1 MYRHKCI
8 VLSNKGSRSFAEKRE
23 THRWNSVVVGAINV
37 TESTLSV
44 GGDEPALRS
53 NILHTE
59 FDKQILD
66 LLPQMIWSTNARGE
80 PDFFNRRWYEFTGVP
95 VGATYGENWSLV
107 LHPDDAAR
115 ANRYWQQCVD
125 SGSDYEIEYRI
136 RGSKGD
142 FRWVLARGVPARG
155 ADGSITR
162 WFGTCTDIDDRK
174 RAESQRELI
183 SEELG
188 HRIKNIFSVIKSL
201 VTISGTQTSIAELG
215 GRIEALGKAN
225 QYILPGAKDA
235 AQRGGATLLGLMA
248 DLFDPYRIDGAQRII
263 LRGDDVEIGRHTATS
278 LALLLHEL
286 ATNAIK
292 YGSLQK
298 RDGVVTVTI
307 TPAEETVGFEWCES
321 GGVDVNPPGEA
332 AGFGTGL
339 IDRVVRYQLGTTLD
353 RQWHPQGLLACM
365 TMPRDR
371 LRR

>member
-1 MYRHKCI
+1 M
-8 VLSNKGSRSFAEKRE
+8 
-23 THRWNSVVVGAINV
+23 

-44 GGDEPALRS
+44 GGDEGAWRS

-66 LLPQMIWSTNARGE
+66 VLPQMIWSTNARGE
-80 PDFFNRRWYEFTGVP
+80 PDFFNRRWYEFTGVS
-95 VGATYGENWSLV
+95 VGATYGANWSRV
-107 LHPDDAAR
+107 LHPDDAAK
-115 ANRYWQQCVD
+115 ASRYWQQCVD

-136 RGSKGD
+136 RGHQGD
-142 FRWVLARGVPARG
+142 FRWVLARGVPAYG
-155 ADGSITR
+155 EDGSITR

-201 VTISGTQTSIAELG
+201 VTISGAQTSAAELG
-215 GRIEALGKAN
+215 GRIDALGKAN
-225 QYILPGAKDA
+225 QYVLPDAMDA

-248 DLFDPYRIDGAQRII
+248 DLFEPYRIDGAERIM
-263 LRGDDVEIGRHTATS
+263 LRGDDVEIGRHAATS

-286 ATNAIK
+286 VTNAIK
-292 YGSLQK
+292 YGLLQQ
-298 RDGVVTVTI
+298 RDGSVTVTI
-307 TPAEETVGFEWCES
+307 TLAGETVEFEWRES
-321 GGVDVNPPGEA
+321 GAADVKPPVEA

-339 IDRVVRYQLGTTLD
+339 IDRVVLYQLGTKLD
-353 RQWHPQGLLACM
+353 RQWHPGGLLACM
-365 TMPRDR
+365 TIPRDR